1 MEPIHSPTMAPMTHV
16 VDAILRAAN
25 RNGSELCS
33 RTLKSTSRPLA
44 ERTRISSIIWGLT
57 DFSPRTMLTRVGK
70 KQMRAAMT
78 IFGA

>member
-16 VDAILRAAN
+16 VEAILRAAN
-25 RNGSELCS
+25 RNGRELWS
-33 RTLKSTSRPLA
+33 RILNSTSRPLA
-44 ERTRISSIIWGLT
+44 DRTRISSSIWGLT
-57 DFSPRTMLTRVGK
+57 ALSPRTMLTRVGK